1 MKALS
6 IFFAALFFQSS
17 YAIFPAEA
25 KVFAKVNNDS
35 GYPYIEGII
44 RLNSVNLY
52 EMKNIEI
59 SSIGLNSSNQDIDFK
74 YLIIDSNNLKIPPS
88 WSLNSSI

>member
-1 MKALS
+1 MLS
-6 IFFAALFFQSS
+6 FRLRPKFSLRLI
-17 YAIFPAEA
+17 
-25 KVFAKVNNDS
+25 NDS